1 MPRKRRHY
9 RSRSTRHCGDPY
21 LYELTDE
28 ELLDLRFSDLDL
40 RISGTPLEQRIDRL
54 HREMQQKGIQFRP
67 YFWLSD
73 DWFTPDGITGIA
85 IPFYLAHPRLM
96 RLEGR
101 QMLEVEGGT
110 EAWCMRILR
119 HEAGHAIDN
128 AYRLRRRKRYRQL
141 FGPASQPYPQYY
153 NPKPFSK
160 SYVLHL
166 DMWYAQSHPV
176 EDFAETFAVW
186 MTPRSAWRSQ
196 YAGWRALKK
205 LEYVD
210 ELMAE
215 ICSKKPPVK
224 TRQHVDPVRSL
235 NETLRSHYTK
245 KRAHYAIDD
254 ANIYDQDL
262 KRLFTNGSST
272 GPSAAAFL
280 RKIRPSLRKA
290 VAHWTGQYLY
300 TIDQI
305 LGEMIDRCRVL
316 KLRLDRSEREAE
328 RDALIMLTMQTM
340 NYLHSGHHRVAL

>member
-9 RSRSTRHCGDPY
+9 RSRNTRHFGDPN
-21 LYELTDE
+21 LYELTDD
-28 ELLDLRFSDLDL
+28 ELLDLRFCDLNL
-40 RISGTPLEQRIDRL
+40 RIEGTPLEQRIDRL
-54 HREMQQKGIQFRP
+54 HREMGQKGIRFRP

-110 EAWCMRILR
+110 ETWCMKILR

-128 AYRLRRRKRYRQL
+128 AYRLRRKKRYREL

-186 MTPRSAWRSQ
+186 LTPRSAWKTQ
-196 YAGWRALKK
+196 YEGWRALKK
-205 LEYVD
+205 LDCVD
-210 ELMAE
+210 ELMADY
-215 ICSKKPPVK
+215 SADKPPVK
-224 TRQHVDPVRSL
+224 TRQHVDPVRSM
-235 NETLRSHYTK
+235 NQTLRSHYAK
-245 KRAHYAIDD
+245 KRTHYAVDD
-254 ANIYDQDL
+254 TNIYDQDL
-262 KRLFTNGSST
+262 KRLFANGNT
-272 GPSAAAFL
+272 IGPSAAAFL
-280 RKIRPSLRKA
+280 RKIRPSLRRA

-316 KLRLDRSEREAE
+316 KLRLDRGEREVE

>member
-9 RSRSTRHCGDPY
+9 RSRSTRQFGDPY

-28 ELLDLRFSDLDL
+28 ELLDLRFSDLDV
-40 RISGTPLEQRIDRL
+40 RIQGTPLEQRIDRL
-54 HREMQQKGIQFRP
+54 HRELQQKGIQFRP

-73 DWFTPDGITGIA
+73 DWFTPDGITGVA

-110 EAWCMRILR
+110 ETWCMRILR

-128 AYRLRRRKRYRQL
+128 AYRLRRRKRYREL
-141 FGPASQPYPQYY
+141 FGPSSQAYPQYY

-186 MTPRSAWRSQ
+186 MTPRSAWRTQ
-196 YAGWRALKK
+196 YDGWRALKK
-205 LEYVD
+205 LQYVD

-215 ICSKKPPVK
+215 VSSEKPPIK
-224 TRQHVDPVRSL
+224 TRQHVDPLRSL
-235 NETLRSHYTK
+235 NETLRSHYK
-245 KRAHYAIDD
+245 RKRAHYAVDD

-262 KRLFTNGSST
+262 KRLFTNGNSA

-316 KLRLDRSEREAE
+316 KLRLDRSEREVE